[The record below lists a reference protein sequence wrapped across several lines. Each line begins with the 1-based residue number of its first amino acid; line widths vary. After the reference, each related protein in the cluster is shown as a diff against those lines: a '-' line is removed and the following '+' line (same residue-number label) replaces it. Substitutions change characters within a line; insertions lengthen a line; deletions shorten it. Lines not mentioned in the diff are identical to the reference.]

1 MSVKTLFMTLILS
14 VWIYAAFAE
23 PLPQITAAP
32 TPEAVSPLQCK
43 SEAIQCCSEV
53 GLVSTVFIS
62 SKISFD

>member
-1 MSVKTLFMTLILS
+1 MTLILS
-14 VWIYAAFAE
+14 VWLYVAFAE

-53 GLVSTVFIS
+53 GLVSPGPVFIS
-62 SKISFD
+62 SKISFDRSPE